1 MHASIYRAFYVLIV
15 IGFLRSLTRK
25 LLIPHRKS
33 RNRLK
38 YKMYAVPKGE
48 NVTLHFANVYVN
60 DPEDLDNSSL
70 FHDLG
75 VVMSRCHVFA
85 IAADSTEQPYRE
97 LVQPDKYRGEL
108 SASLSRSNVVYTVD
122 YILCNFAGSN
132 NYDFFF

>member
-1 MHASIYRAFYVLIV
+1 MHSSIYRAFYVLIV
-15 IGFLRSLTRK
+15 IGFLRSLIRK
-25 LLIPHRKS
+25 MLVPHRKS

-38 YKMYAVPKGE
+38 YKMYAVPKFD
-48 NVTLHFANVYVN
+48 NVTLHFADVYVN

-108 SASLSRSNVVYTVD
+108 SASLSRSNVVYTVN
-122 YILCNFAGSN
+122 YILCNFAGSG